1 VEIRCLRVI
10 RVPFRRMDLERY
22 LYVGL
27 GAVFGASARYFVGGW
42 AAERLGAAFP
52 FGTLIVNLSGSL
64 LLGLFV
70 ALTTDRFLI
79 DPRLRLLIA
88 VGFFGSYTTF
98 SSYTVESVNLML
110 SGQWF
115 SGLLNLLGSAVTG
128 ALAAALGL
136 YLGRML

>member
-1 VEIRCLRVI
+1 MES
-10 RVPFRRMDLERY
+10 Y
-22 LYVGL
+22 LFVSL

-52 FGTLIVNLSGSL
+52 FGTLLVNLSGSL
-64 LLGLFV
+64 LLGFFV
-70 ALTTDRFLI
+70 ALTGDRFLV
-79 DPRLRLLIA
+79 DPRLRLLLA

-98 SSYTVESVNLML
+98 SSYTVESMNLL
-110 SGQWF
+110 LGGQWLA
-115 SGLLNLLGSAVTG
+115 GLLNLLGSAVVG